1 MTAATTS
8 DGISANAFEEAEGT
22 GDWRII
28 GDGATTF
35 VPTGSL
41 ADSSRFV
48 AAIAALEGAAA
59 HPPDIDIRPD
69 GVTVRLLTY
78 AADYYGMS
86 ERDVDSARRISTAAR
101 DLGLQPDPSMVSSL
115 LVIPG
120 TPSTIAEIVPFW
132 QALLGFEPRTDS
144 PEEDLV
150 DPRARLPGFWFE
162 HMNEPRGDGGGAIHI
177 AIWLPFEQAE
187 ARVAAALAA
196 GGRMVR
202 DEHAPTWWTLADA
215 AGNEADISTI
225 KHRD

>member
-1 MTAATTS
+1 MTVPTT
-8 DGISANAFEEAEGT
+8 DGIGANAFEEADGT
-22 GDWRII
+22 GDWRVI

-48 AAIAALEGAAA
+48 AAMAAIDGVAD
-59 HPPDIDIRPD
+59 HPPDIDIRAD

-86 ERDVDSARRISTAAR
+86 ERDVDSARRISAAAR
-101 DLGLQPDPSMVSSL
+101 DLGLQPDPSGVSSL

-120 TPSTIAEIVPFW
+120 TPSKIAEIMPFW
-132 QALLGFEPRTDS
+132 QALLGFEPRHDS

-150 DPRARLPGFWFE
+150 DPGGRLPGFWFE

-177 AIWLPFEQAE
+177 SIWLPFEQAE
-187 ARVAAALAA
+187 GRVAAALAA

-202 DEHAPTWWTLADA
+202 DEHAPNWWTLADA

-225 KHRD
+225 KQRE